1 MGEEKKRKRK
11 EINVFLFAPR
21 YLVSG
26 QLKNLGLQSAAIM
39 GDSPSEEAKLWQKQK
54 ADLDHCIPT
63 LMDAEK

>member
-26 QLKNLGLQSAAIM
+26 QLKNLGLQSAAII